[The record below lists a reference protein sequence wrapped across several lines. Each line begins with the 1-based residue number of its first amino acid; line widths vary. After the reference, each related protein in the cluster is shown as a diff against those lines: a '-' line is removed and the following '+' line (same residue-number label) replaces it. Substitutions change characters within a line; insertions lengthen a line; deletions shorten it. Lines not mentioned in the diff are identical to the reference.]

1 MEELFNNCTG
11 FDCDK
16 GNVNK
21 NWECHSV
28 TFVECEQVFFNSPV
42 IVGDDERH
50 SKDEKRWFLL
60 GRTDQN
66 RLLFVVFTVRN
77 SLIRVISARDMSKK
91 ERRIYHEKI

>member
-1 MEELFNNCTG
+1 MEEFFKSCTG
-11 FDCDK
+11 FDWDK

-21 NWECHSV
+21 NWERHSV
-28 TFVECEQVFFNSPV
+28 TYVECEQVFFNSPV

-77 SLIRVISARDMSKK
+77 NLIRVISARDMSKK